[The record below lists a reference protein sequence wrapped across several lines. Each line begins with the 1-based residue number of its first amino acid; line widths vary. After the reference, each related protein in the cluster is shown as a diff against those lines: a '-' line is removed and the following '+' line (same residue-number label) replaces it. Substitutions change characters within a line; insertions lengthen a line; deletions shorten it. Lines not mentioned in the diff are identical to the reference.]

1 MALRKSALAIALVV
15 AAGLAGSG
23 EARRAQDPTVE
34 LGTAAGLAPDGRSLR
49 IEVIASCPERS
60 SVVEARVTVAQ
71 PQASGSGSFPLA
83 CIGSKRP
90 FSVVVASSGGTF
102 ALGPAQAAATVVVE
116 RGHTAQAN
124 DAESIQLDPT
134 VVLELADTALLQGAG
149 ESASIGLTVA
159 CNPGATGEE
168 SYVAVQQGNLV
179 ARGFYTPSC
188 DGTPHTLSV
197 LATLAQGAFQPGD
210 ARALSFATASL
221 AGSSFT
227 GVADESLQLV
237 R

>member
-1 MALRKSALAIALVV
+1 MALRTSALAIALVA

-23 EARRAQDPTVE
+23 EARRSQDPTVA

-49 IEVIASCPERS
+49 IEVIASCPERW
-60 SVVEARVTVAQ
+60 SVVEARVTVSQ

-83 CIGSKRP
+83 CIGSQRP
-90 FSVVVASSGGTF
+90 FSVVVTASDGSFT
-102 ALGPAQAAATVVVE
+102 LGPAQAAARVVVE
-116 RGHTAQAN
+116 RGHTVQAT

-134 VVLELADTALLQGAG
+134 VVLDLADTALLQGAG
-149 ESASIGLTVA
+149 ESASIDLTVA

-179 ARGFYTPSC
+179 ARGFYTPTC
-188 DGTPHTLSV
+188 DGGPHTFSV
-197 LATLAQGAFQPGD
+197 VARLAQGVFQPGD

-221 AGSSFT
+221 AGFSFT
-227 GVADESLQLV
+227 GVADEPLQLV